1 MYSSSKSAGNNPKWL
16 SGAEFN
22 GRFKTSF
29 DSTLAV
35 VEEEEAGVLMASKCL
50 IALQKQFVELGGQIL
65 DEFPINQILVEE
77 GGKICVEG
85 QVGNVRGKYLVI
97 CAGPWSS
104 NVLQRIGIHL
114 PLKSLIVKA
123 HYWSVKG
130 ENFKPFNFIYYMGED
145 GQHVG
150 GLPAIEYPGMVK
162 ICLHDGVERDPEK
175 RDESTDSKFEE
186 IEEFLSDFVKAN
198 FPCIEP
204 KPVIKESC
212 MYTMSPNNEMI
223 LDRHPKYKNIV
234 YGCGFSGSGF
244 KTGITVGQ
252 ILAEMVLEKT
262 KSFDSSAF
270 TSTRFHSKE

>member
-1 MYSSSKSAGNNPKWL
+1 MNI
-16 SGAEFN
+16 
-22 GRFKTSF
+22 R
-29 DSTLAV
+29 DSLLVA
-35 VEEEEAGVLMASKCL
+35 M
-50 IALQKQFVELGGQIL
+50 KQFVELGGQIL

-77 GGKICVEG
+77 GGKVCVEG

-114 PLKSLIVKA
+114 RLKSLIVKA

-130 ENFKPFNFIYYMGED
+130 ENFKPFNFIIWERMVSMWVDYRQLNILD
-145 GQHVG
+145 
-150 GLPAIEYPGMVK
+150 VK

-212 MYTMSPNNEMI
+212 MYTMSPDKEMI

-270 TSTRFHSKE
+270 TSHDFIE